1 MTRRM
6 QEIFSR
12 LSWAQRFLLA
22 GLLILS
28 SGMIGIG
35 WWVGQQIE
43 SGVVHQT
50 AANTA
55 LYVSSVVEPNLQQL
69 TAGGPTAP
77 ASAAIIQ
84 QLLQDNS
91 LGQHITAM
99 KVWDT
104 SGKIVYATEPRDIGL
119 AFPIDTDLM
128 HALHGWVASDI
139 RLLDKPENIYD
150 KDRGKRRLVTYTPVR
165 RTGTNEVIAAVEF
178 CQTVDSLDQDIAVA
192 KRNSWLV
199 VGAATA
205 LMYLLLAGFVRFAS
219 DTIRRQQNELASQMG
234 QLRSLHERV
243 RGAAQRTT
251 AVNERSLRRISAEL
265 HDGPAQDLG
274 FALLR
279 LEHLIPKVEH
289 AAPVRLNAPLRPQE
303 LPGQTDFSLV
313 QTSLRHAMK
322 EIRAIS
328 AGMGLP
334 ELENLTLAETAARAV
349 ETHEHRT
356 GSAVQLHIGLMPAH
370 APLPVKIAVYRI
382 IQEALNNAYC
392 HADGRDQQVQLTQG
406 GGCLY
411 LEVADGGPG
420 FDETR
425 AAAWDEHLGLVGMRE
440 RAESLGGSFSIS
452 SELGH
457 GTRIRVQLPLDGT
470 DV

>member
-1 MTRRM
+1 MIRRIK
-6 QEIFSR
+6 IFYAR

-28 SGMIGIG
+28 SGMLGIG

-43 SGVVHQT
+43 TGVVHQT

-55 LYVSSVVEPNLQQL
+55 LYVSSVVEPNLQGL
-69 TAGGPTAP
+69 TSGGPAAP
-77 ASAAIIQ
+77 ASAAMVT

-91 LGQHITAM
+91 LGQHITAI

-104 SGKIVYATEPRDIGL
+104 TGKIVYATEPRDIGL
-119 AFPIDTDLM
+119 TFPIDSDLT
-128 HALHGWVASDI
+128 HALHGWVAADI
-139 RLLDKPENIYD
+139 RLLDKPENLYD
-150 KDRGKRRLVTYTPVR
+150 KDQGKRRLVTYTPVR

-178 CQTVDSLDQDIAVA
+178 CQTVDSLDRDIAVA

-199 VGAATA
+199 LGAATA
-205 LMYLLLAGFVRFAS
+205 IMYLLLAGFVRFAS
-219 DTIRRQQNELASQMG
+219 DTIRRQQNELGSQVR
-234 QLRSLHERV
+234 QLRALHERV

-251 AVNERSLRRISAEL
+251 ALNERSLRRISAEL

-279 LEHLIPKVEH
+279 LEHLIPKVERV
-289 AAPVRLNAPLRPQE
+289 APVHVQE
-303 LPGQTDFSLV
+303 LPGQTDVSLV
-313 QTSLRHAMK
+313 RNSLRHAMK

-356 GSAVQLHIGLMPAH
+356 GSAVTLQIGQVAEE

-382 IQEALNNAYC
+382 IQEALHNAYC
-392 HADGRDQQVQLTQG
+392 HANGIDQQVMLSQSER
-406 GGCLY
+406 CLY
-411 LEVADGGPG
+411 LTISDGGPG

-425 AAAWDEHLGLVGMRE
+425 VAAWDEHLGLVGMRE
-440 RAESLGGSFSIS
+440 RVESLGGSFKIV

-457 GTRIRVQLPLDGT
+457 GTRIEAQIPLDGNEI
-470 DV
+470 